1 MNSAPVGR
9 PTRKGEAPL
18 LAGYARRSA
27 GRNMMIRSLPLLLI
41 IGLCLP
47 LQSEACSCVVSRDDE
62 KQQISDAFENADL
75 VFIGRI
81 ISSEMAPW
89 IESGPHQELQKTR
102 LQALRQWKGP
112 KQKQFEFRIDVQ
124 CCVCGYEFPKSGDFL
139 VYAYGPDEDGHFQ
152 TSICNR
158 TRHLS
163 QAADDI
169 AVLDVL
175 VKDANLPNKTMEPTR

>member
-1 MNSAPVGR
+1 MRNSRYLTHSKTPI
-9 PTRKGEAPL
+9 L
-18 LAGYARRSA
+18 SLSA
-27 GRNMMIRSLPLLLI
+27 ELSPPRWHRGSNR
-41 IGLCLP
+41 
-47 LQSEACSCVVSRDDE
+47 
-62 KQQISDAFENADL
+62 
-75 VFIGRI
+75 GRI
-81 ISSEMAPW
+81 
-89 IESGPHQELQKTR
+89 QELQKTR